1 MHFWLR
7 LINYQSYHIW
17 VFIKWTQFFIKS
29 AKNGSFF
36 YKYEY
41 RGIMKNIHPWKGAAA
56 SSGES
61 MLLLLLLVMLALLVE
76 EIVKVRQDW
85 RANMGRCGEG
95 AVALLNQLWL
105 LLYVNLTI
113 IGAGNNG
120 VKDLFLPLKIIF
132 KENGSIIIPKTV
144 LKSGLWRGQ

>member
-1 MHFWLR
+1 MA
-7 LINYQSYHIW
+7 
-17 VFIKWTQFFIKS
+17 V
-29 AKNGSFF
+29 F

-41 RGIMKNIHPWKGAAA
+41 RGIMKNIHPWKGGAA

-95 AVALLNQLWL
+95 AVALLNQL
-105 LLYVNLTI
+105 
-113 IGAGNNG
+113 
-120 VKDLFLPLKIIF
+120 
-132 KENGSIIIPKTV
+132 
-144 LKSGLWRGQ
+144 